1 MGQQH
6 SSITKDSL
14 RKGNLRAF
22 QNIME
27 TLVQQEIYRQTK
39 GLPAKLLKYLDL
51 AEVATFALNRLPPL
65 YASSE
70 QGKQKQS
77 QKGQLKLKNEVATA
91 VRQALAAIQRD
102 PLRTSTPL
110 HPDEDPRYQVAEKSL
125 FKLEAFLRR
134 CHLLDPAMTHLT
146 WDNLELAIARALKR
160 TAEQGMV
167 DRRVEEILS
176 THDYNR
182 LTASIHDW
190 TDHQY
195 H

>member
-6 SSITKDSL
+6 SFVTKGSL
-14 RKGNLRAF
+14 RAY

-27 TLVQQEIYRQTK
+27 TLVQQEIQRQTK
-39 GLPAKLLKYLDL
+39 GLPDKLLKYLDL

-91 VRQALAAIQRD
+91 VRQALAAVQRD
-102 PLRTSTPL
+102 PIRTSTPL
-110 HPDEDPRYQVAEKSL
+110 HTDEDPRYQLAEKSL

-134 CHLLDPAMTHLT
+134 CHLLDSAIPHLT
-146 WDNLELAIARALKR
+146 WDNLELAIAHALKR

-167 DRRVEEILS
+167 NRRVEEIL
-176 THDYNR
+176 TEHDYGR
-182 LTASIHDW
+182 FTTSIHDW